1 MFCQNKNGYEVL
13 GDKLNKEIFE
23 FSQGYKAFLDQAKI
37 EREAVDYTIKKL
49 LENGFSGLI

>member
-37 EREAVDYTIKKL
+37 EREAVDYTIK
-49 LENGFSGLI
+49 SY